1 VKRILSFFTDL
12 YRNRYLILQLTKRDV
27 TQHYRR
33 SRWGMFWYLAEPL
46 AFMAVLYVVFGIG
59 LRGGRGMDIPFI
71 LYLVSGLAVVNFF
84 NQTMTRGSNAV
95 MSHAYLLKKVSFR
108 MSILPVVTILAG
120 IVDHLLFMI
129 AVIAII
135 FLHGIFPGWAWF
147 QMLYYLFALSMF
159 LLGITWFTASVGVF
173 FPDIQHIAGVI
184 GRMLFYFSPVIWNYD
199 AIPESLQFYV
209 RLNPLFYIV
218 MGYRDSLFYGI
229 PFWSK
234 LNQTLYF
241 WAWTMVML
249 LAGIFTF
256 RRLRSQFA
264 DFV

>member
-1 VKRILSFFTDL
+1 MKRILSFFVDL
-12 YRNRYLILQLTKRDV
+12 YRNRYLILQLTMRDV
-27 TQHYRR
+27 TQQYRR
-33 SRWGMFWYLAEPL
+33 SRWGMFWSLAEPL
-46 AFMAVLYVVFGIG
+46 SFMVVLYVVFGIG

-84 NQTMTRGSNAV
+84 NQTMTKGSNAV
-95 MSHAYLLKKVSFR
+95 MSHAYLLKKVNFR

-135 FLHGIFPGWAWF
+135 FLNGIFPGWAWF
-147 QMLYYLFALSMF
+147 QVLYYLFALSLF

-173 FPDIQHIAGVI
+173 FPDIQKIASVI
-184 GRMLFYFSPVIWNYD
+184 GRIIFYFSPVIWSYD
-199 AIPESLQFYV
+199 LIPESLQFYV

-218 MGYRDSLFYGI
+218 MGYRDSLFYSI
-229 PFWSK
+229 PFWFK
-234 LNQTLYF
+234 PNLTLYF
-241 WAWTMVML
+241 WGCTLVVL
-249 LAGIFTF
+249 LMGIFTF
-256 RRLRSQFA
+256 RRLRPQFA